1 MFLTS
6 DFDTNNATIHLNP
19 LMEGTMKLTFK
30 SVISLSALVATVIAP
45 VLLFGGS
52 TSAEPK
58 KGTDADYIGAGV
70 AAGVT
75 NGGQNGDAATFGG
88 NIQGRL
94 TTSKAP
100 VSVRGSVI
108 FSDETSA
115 IMPMVTYDLPV
126 AKNTNIYAGGGYS
139 FVESNGKPTPVGNQ
153 NAPVVTLGAESQVGQ
168 NLVIYGDTKVGINAY
183 QDSSGSAVSFQAG
196 AGFKF

>member
-1 MFLTS
+1 
-6 DFDTNNATIHLNP
+6 
-19 LMEGTMKLTFK
+19 
-30 SVISLSALVATVIAP
+30 VIAP